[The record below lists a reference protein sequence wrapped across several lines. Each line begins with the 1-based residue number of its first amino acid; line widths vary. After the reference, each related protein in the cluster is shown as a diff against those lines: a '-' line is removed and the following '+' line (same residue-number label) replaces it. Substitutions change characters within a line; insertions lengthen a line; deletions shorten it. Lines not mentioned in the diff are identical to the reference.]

1 MLQTLFNHAIGIL
14 IALIPIANPIGAI
27 PIFYGLTEGY
37 TSFERARQARATA
50 INVTWLLVAF
60 FLGGKF
66 ILRFFGI
73 SLGVLQIAGG
83 LIVAHTAWE
92 MVTTR
97 TRLKAHEHQEAI
109 EKADISFTPMA
120 MPMISG
126 PGAIGVVIGLSER
139 SESWQVISGSVVG
152 LLLFGVA
159 VYLLLALGQPLIK
172 ALGKNGLGA
181 LNRVMG
187 FFVLAIAVQLVT
199 NGVLAIVK
207 ESAPKLLQ

>member
-1 MLQTLFNHAIGIL
+1 MLQTLVNHAVGTM

-27 PIFYGLTEGY
+27 PVFYSLTADY
-37 TSFERARQARATA
+37 ANFERGKQARATA
-50 INVTWLLVAF
+50 INVAWILVAF
-60 FLGGKF
+60 FLAGKF
-66 ILRFFGI
+66 ILQFFGI
-73 SLGVLQIAGG
+73 SLGVLQISGG

-92 MVTTR
+92 MVTTKQ
-97 TRLKAHEHQEAI
+97 RLQAHEHQEAI
-109 EKADISFTPMA
+109 AKEDVSFTPMA

-126 PGAIGVVIGLSER
+126 PGAIGVVIGLSEQVHG
-139 SESWQVISGSVVG
+139 WQEISGSVAG
-152 LLLFGVA
+152 LVLFGVA

-199 NGVLAIVK
+199 NGIFAIVK
-207 ESAPKLLQ
+207 DSAPKLLQ

>member
-1 MLQTLFNHAIGIL
+1 MLQPLLNHAIGTM

-27 PIFYGLTEGY
+27 PIFYTLTTDY
-37 TSFERARQARATA
+37 QNFERGKQARSTA
-50 INVTWLLVAF
+50 INVAGILVAF
-60 FLGGKF
+60 FLAGKF
-66 ILRFFGI
+66 ILQFFGI

-92 MVTTR
+92 MVTTKQ
-97 TRLKAHEHQEAI
+97 RLKEHEHQEAL
-109 EKADISFTPMA
+109 EKEDISFTPMA

-139 SESWQVISGSVVG
+139 AKGWQEISGSMAG
-152 LLLFGVA
+152 LVLFGLVT
-159 VYLLLALGQPLIK
+159 YLLLALGQPLIK

-207 ESAPKLLQ
+207 EAAPKLLH